1 MYDANNYADQRG
13 CYQITVPEYKITRLI
28 LSYDQ
33 DKNAKLNNY
42 FKNINRLGHPTLN
55 SQAFQ
60 SLLMAQLED
69 LSPIVALDIKQ

>member
-1 MYDANNYADQRG
+1 MIE
-13 CYQITVPEYKITRLI
+13 CYILKYEITRHI
-28 LSYDQ
+28 VSYDH

-42 FKNINRLGHPTLN
+42 FKNINKLGHLTLN

-69 LSPIVALDIKQ
+69 LSPSVALDIKQG

>member
-1 MYDANNYADQRG
+1 MIE
-13 CYQITVPEYKITRLI
+13 CYILKYKITRHI
-28 LSYDQ
+28 VSYDH

-42 FKNINRLGHPTLN
+42 FKNINKLGHLTLN

-69 LSPIVALDIKQ
+69 LSPSVALDIKQG

>member
-1 MYDANNYADQRG
+1 MIE
-13 CYQITVPEYKITRLI
+13 CYILKYKITRHI
-28 LSYDQ
+28 VSYDH

-42 FKNINRLGHPTLN
+42 FKNINKLGHLILN

-69 LSPIVALDIKQ
+69 LSPSVALDIKQG

>member
-1 MYDANNYADQRG
+1 MLK
-13 CYQITVPEYKITRLI
+13 YKITRHI
-28 LSYDQ
+28 VSYDH

-42 FKNINRLGHPTLN
+42 FKNINKLGHLTLN

-69 LSPIVALDIKQ
+69 LSPSVALDIKQG

>member
-1 MYDANNYADQRG
+1 MIE
-13 CYQITVPEYKITRLI
+13 CYMLKYKITRHI
-28 LSYDQ
+28 VSYDH

-42 FKNINRLGHPTLN
+42 FKNINKLGHLTLN

-69 LSPIVALDIKQ
+69 LSPSVALDIKQG